1 MPQPPPPPPPPPPL
15 AIDADRRALHDLG
28 YLELT
33 KVPEWELL
41 RVRVMRVRPMFAC
54 AWVLPYGL
62 LKTSRGYNKGKPAHS
77 ASPEPDPH
85 PTKVP
90 DWELL
95 AFCEMMHTRWH
106 KRCAEL
112 LDGLRARWFEG
123 CDEGARVG
131 AVAAR
136 VATELL
142 DEELFEAGGTHGIW
156 ISATHGS
163 VDEKSWEF
171 TGPRFYAS
179 VITAALRPHTGCC
192 GEDGAAAALTL
203 TLTPTLTPA
212 LTLNPKP
219 NLNQAWPPRAR
230 PRVSRPCF
238 GQQRP
243 TRRHS
248 MVRVRGRGRVTSTL
262 TKVTSTLTLT
272 LTRRR
277 G

>member
-15 AIDADRRALHDLG
+15 ALDADRRALHDLG

-33 KVPEWELL
+33 KVP
-41 RVRVMRVRPMFAC
+41 
-54 AWVLPYGL
+54 
-62 LKTSRGYNKGKPAHS
+62 
-77 ASPEPDPH
+77 
-85 PTKVP
+85 

-95 AFCEMMHTRWH
+95 AFCEMMHTSWH

-192 GEDGAAAALTL
+192 GEDGAAAARAPEGLTALLWPAAVHPSPHPAPTASTAPTAPTPPHRPRTHHPAALLCLTL
-203 TLTPTLTPA
+203 H
-212 LTLNPKP
+212 
-219 NLNQAWPPRAR
+219 
-230 PRVSRPCF
+230 VSGRC
-238 GQQRP
+238 RP
-243 TRRHS
+243 TRR
-248 MVRVRGRGRVTSTL
+248 
-262 TKVTSTLTLT
+262 
-272 LTRRR
+272 RR

>member
-28 YLELT
+28 YLEL
-33 KVPEWELL
+33 
-41 RVRVMRVRPMFAC
+41 
-54 AWVLPYGL
+54 
-62 LKTSRGYNKGKPAHS
+62 
-77 ASPEPDPH
+77 
-85 PTKVP
+85 TKVP

-163 VDEKSWEF
+163 VDEK
-171 TGPRFYAS
+171 YA
-179 VITAALRPHTGCC
+179 AP
-192 GEDGAAAALTL
+192 
-203 TLTPTLTPA
+203 
-212 LTLNPKP
+212 
-219 NLNQAWPPRAR
+219 
-230 PRVSRPCF
+230 
-238 GQQRP
+238 
-243 TRRHS
+243 
-248 MVRVRGRGRVTSTL
+248 
-262 TKVTSTLTLT
+262 
-272 LTRRR
+272 
-277 G
+277 

>member
-156 ISATHGS
+156 LTPTPNPNPNPNPSPNPNPNPNPDPNPNPNPKQAAPTGS
-163 VDEKSWEF
+163 GSRRR
-171 TGPRFYAS
+171 TAQSMRSRGSSPGLAS
-179 VITAALRPHTGCC
+179 TRQSSRRRC
-192 GEDGAAAALTL
+192 GRTRAAAAKT
-203 TLTPTLTPA
+203 
-212 LTLNPKP
+212 
-219 NLNQAWPPRAR
+219 AR
-230 PRVSRPCF
+230 PP
-238 GQQRP
+238 
-243 TRRHS
+243 
-248 MVRVRGRGRVTSTL
+248 L
-262 TKVTSTLTLT
+262 
-272 LTRRR
+272 
-277 G
+277 

>member
-33 KVPEWELL
+33 KVP
-41 RVRVMRVRPMFAC
+41 
-54 AWVLPYGL
+54 
-62 LKTSRGYNKGKPAHS
+62 
-77 ASPEPDPH
+77 
-85 PTKVP
+85 

-95 AFCEMMHTRWH
+95 AFCERMHTRWH

-156 ISATHGS
+156 
-163 VDEKSWEF
+163 
-171 TGPRFYAS
+171 
-179 VITAALRPHTGCC
+179 
-192 GEDGAAAALTL
+192 
-203 TLTPTLTPA
+203 LTPTP
-212 LTLNPKP
+212 NPNPNPNPSPNPNPNPNPDPNP
-219 NLNQAWPPRAR
+219 NLNPNPNPNPKQDGSSERRVVQMQTTTWPNYGVPEVAE
-230 PRVSRPCF
+230 
-238 GQQRP
+238 
-243 TRRHS
+243 
-248 MVRVRGRGRVTSTL
+248 
-262 TKVTSTLTLT
+262 
-272 LTRRR
+272 
-277 G
+277 